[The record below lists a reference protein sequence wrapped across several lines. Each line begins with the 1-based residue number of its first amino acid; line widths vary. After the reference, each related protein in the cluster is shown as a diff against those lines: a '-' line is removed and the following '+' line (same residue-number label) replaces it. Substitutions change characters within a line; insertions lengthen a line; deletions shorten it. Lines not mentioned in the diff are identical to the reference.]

1 MKLFFKKTTL
11 SVLEK
16 IGVLMKDFHI
26 RPIQKIVYSF
36 DPFAPNVLSCRYW
49 PFPSVV
55 INFRGLSEQVLQ
67 GGLPRVLCENLFSG
81 SLEH

>member
-16 IGVLMKDFHI
+16 IGVLMKEFHI

-55 INFRGLSEQVLQ
+55 ISFRGEWVKCVTRT
-67 GGLPRVLCENLFSG
+67 RVG
-81 SLEH
+81 VTR